1 MYHDQNN
8 FNNNQNGFSNYPPSV
23 EVSNYQNDNTFT
35 GNTPS
40 NKQFNSFSVY
50 GSKAA
55 LCFNLT
61 DKDGRSTINVD
72 GAAIIGGQ
80 RRFDW
85 QNKVS
90 LMVTESELPF
100 VLSVL
105 YGWLH
110 EFEGRFHGPQKNKSF
125 KIINQQG
132 KIFFSVSQAGQSHS
146 VPIGG
151 ADAFYLLAKIMGH
164 ISKDYPGVSISDLS
178 FILQATTVRLS
189 L

>member
-1 MYHDQNN
+1 MYHDQND
-8 FNNNQNGFSNYPPSV
+8 FNNNPNNFSYPPAV
-23 EVSNYQNDNTFT
+23 EVNNYQNDNPFT
-35 GNTPS
+35 GDSSN

-72 GAAIIGGQ
+72 GAAIVVGQ

-100 VLSVL
+100 VLCVL

-125 KIINQQG
+125 KITNQQG
-132 KIFFSVSQAGQSHS
+132 KIFFSVSCAGQSHG

-151 ADAFYLLAKIMGH
+151 ADAFYLLSKIMGH